1 MIVYLVK
8 DNELIPFSVHNS
20 KSFFDETK
28 KLISEGQP
36 VVVKYEHNSLNTYW
50 ESEFSEN
57 PKEYVKDITQS
68 RFVNLKERKLN
79 KSVDFKNFI
88 YSQGSFNRII
98 KWKNIPLYKTCY
110 DYSIYPAVL
119 TEVKPKTIFELGTGD
134 GASCIWYQD
143 ILKSH
148 NLNSKILTFDT
159 FEPVKKFK
167 GIEYYKFDLE
177 NIENFKIKECPHP
190 WLIIEDCHVNLKGIL
205 NFFDKKMIQ
214 GDYLIVEDNDK
225 NKQEIIQNFMKNKKY
240 QVDTRYTDF
249 FGYNNCSFVNGVFKK
264 S

>member
-1 MIVYLVK
+1 M
-8 DNELIPFSVHNS
+8 
-20 KSFFDETK
+20 
-28 KLISEGQP
+28 
-36 VVVKYEHNSLNTYW
+36 VVKNKYNTLYTYW
-50 ESEFSEN
+50 ESEFFSN
-57 PKEYVKDITQS
+57 PKKYVKDMTHS
-68 RFVNLKERKLN
+68 RFVDLKERKWYRSANPENYL
-79 KSVDFKNFI
+79 
-88 YSQGSFNRII
+88 YSQGSFDRVI
-98 KWKNIPLYKTCY
+98 KWKNIALYKTCY

-148 NLNSKILTFDT
+148 DLNCKILTFDT
-159 FEPVKKFK
+159 FEPAKKFK
-167 GIEYYKFDLE
+167 GIEYYKFDLK

-205 NFFDKKMIQ
+205 NFFDKEMIQ
-214 GDYLIVEDNDK
+214 GDYLIIEDN
-225 NKQEIIQNFMKNKKY
+225 NKAKQKIIKNFMKNKKY

-249 FGYNNCSFVNGVFKK
+249 FGYNNCSFVNGVFRK